1 MATGLALRGERA
13 RLWVALLLAA
23 GAALASYLA
32 LSRAPARQEGR
43 EEAMAKTATVVVA
56 ARSLP
61 QGATLT
67 EGDVELRQAP
77 VEAVAE
83 GALADVREALGR
95 VTLYPLARGEQ
106 VLRGKLLPQGA
117 APGDAAAALP
127 PGKVGMAVKVAP
139 ETAAG
144 GLLRPGDRVDVV
156 AALPAG
162 TGGQEVWVACTVARE
177 VAVLAVGQEVARPG
191 EEGGLARGGKG
202 DREAA
207 TVTLAASPEQALAI
221 WAAAQR
227 GRLTL
232 ALRGLAGET
241 GLAPAQ
247 PAVALPADV
256 ADLCRG
262 R

>member
-1 MATGLALRGERA
+1 VRPWA
-13 RLWVALLLAA
+13 ALLLAA

-32 LSRAPARQEGR
+32 LSSASARQGEG
-43 EEAMAKTATVVVA
+43 EKAAMRTAVVVVA
-56 ARSLP
+56 ARPLP
-61 QGATLT
+61 AGTALS
-67 EGDVELRQAP
+67 EADLELREVAP
-77 VEAVAE
+77 EAVAE
-83 GALADVREALGR
+83 GALVDVGEALGR

-106 VLRGKLLPQGA
+106 VLRGKLLPQGV

-127 PGKVGMAVKVAP
+127 PGKVGVAVKVAP

-162 TGGQEVWVACTVARE
+162 GQEAWVACTVARD
-177 VAVLAVGQEVARPG
+177 VAVLAVGEEVARPG
-191 EEGGLARGGKG
+191 EEGLARGGKG

-221 WAAAQR
+221 WAAVQR

-232 ALRGLAGET
+232 ALRGVVGEVR
-241 GLAPAQ
+241 PASPQ
-247 PAVALPADV
+247 PGVALSADV